1 MPQARFEEGEF
12 TGFRR
17 SEIGFNP
24 RSLSDIIYQKKPPL
38 MTDLTDKQK
47 LAVFDLLMRYYVE
60 PSMYETRD
68 TTKTLHSAFVKH
80 GERRK
85 DGKALSDALLEGL
98 RRHQEIAHDALHFDM
113 VFDLDNLKKMRW
125 GPDWQSVHDAFVWR
139 IPEFVRHDENLQKAY
154 AIFRD
159 MLAKSLVIAINKTAE
174 RRGWSKQVTTQL
186 VDAEE
191 EVEDLKLD
199 KEHLQDEVNELKRQ
213 IARMTSDMNR
223 LRRDNQLLLLGTSSL
238 ASPSDV
244 SSVSSVS
251 TSSTWTGPRSPAV
264 YSSTSTQRLQTA
276 RDLEIQTRRIE
287 GVRISPEEHPD
298 TSPPTP
304 TTDLAHRRWTP
315 SSATQGAGPSSSSR
329 REQAPTYTSRASQ
342 SSKLSAAQQEA
353 QTKARLETQDAYHDA
368 IEDLFKQQED
378 VTRELALKF
387 NKSLSTVLQDVQHR
401 GKLTHRRGVN
411 PYNAWNH
418 FKKMDL
424 LVDELD
430 ITEDEIN
437 LLLELQDVEDE
448 GYEKF
453 KLLPEKLHDLVIDE
467 LVLYREHQMK
477 GSRMTARAR
486 GQDIRF
492 SSERIVAELEALNAR
507 CSTTSF
513 LFIVRTD
520 RSHVHAPFHWAP
532 PKAQAY
538 IETVLKRDVHDLAF
552 EFEAFTLSGIR
563 EVAKNANAR
572 RVQLKSKIRE
582 AIRLGL
588 EEITGIQGMNME
600 WTRYE
605 ARIVDVHKVAI
616 TGWPKKI
623 PFTCELATTS
633 LDVVLAAILEGT
645 CK

>member
-1 MPQARFEEGEF
+1 MEQVTSDFSPSPLLYTSTLSTMSKTTTSLLKKKESAVQAKKQQ
-12 TGFRR
+12 
-17 SEIGFNP
+17 
-24 RSLSDIIYQKKPPL
+24 QKKNEAAR
-38 MTDLTDKQK
+38 Q
-47 LAVFDLLMRYYVE
+47 
-60 PSMYETRD
+60 S
-68 TTKTLHSAFVKH
+68 
-80 GERRK
+80 RK
-85 DGKALSDALLEGL
+85 
-98 RRHQEIAHDALHFDM
+98 
-113 VFDLDNLKKMRW
+113 N
-125 GPDWQSVHDAFVWR
+125 
-139 IPEFVRHDENLQKAY
+139 N
-154 AIFRD
+154 
-159 MLAKSLVIAINKTAE
+159 
-174 RRGWSKQVTTQL
+174 
-186 VDAEE
+186 
-191 EVEDLKLD
+191 
-199 KEHLQDEVNELKRQ
+199 
-213 IARMTSDMNR
+213 
-223 LRRDNQLLLLGTSSL
+223 
-238 ASPSDV
+238 
-244 SSVSSVS
+244 
-251 TSSTWTGPRSPAV
+251 
-264 YSSTSTQRLQTA
+264 
-276 RDLEIQTRRIE
+276 
-287 GVRISPEEHPD
+287 
-298 TSPPTP
+298 
-304 TTDLAHRRWTP
+304 
-315 SSATQGAGPSSSSR
+315 
-329 REQAPTYTSRASQ
+329 
-342 SSKLSAAQQEA
+342 LSAAQQEA

-552 EFEAFTLSGIR
+552 D
-563 EVAKNANAR
+563 
-572 RVQLKSKIRE
+572 KIRE